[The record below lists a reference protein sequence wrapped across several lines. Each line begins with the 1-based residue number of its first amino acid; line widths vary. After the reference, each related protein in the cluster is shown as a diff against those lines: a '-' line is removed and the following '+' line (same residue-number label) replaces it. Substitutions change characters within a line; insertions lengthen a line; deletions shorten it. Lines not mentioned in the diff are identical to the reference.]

1 MKKKIKSIFNII
13 LVVVLSFTFIIP
25 VYGTDNSQAETQA
38 SALKQL
44 RLFKGVSSSNFDLGR
59 EPTRTEAMIML
70 IRVLGQEQEAL
81 NGNWSHPFTDVV
93 SWADKYIGY
102 AYEKGLTKGIS
113 ETEFGTG
120 NADSDM
126 YLTFMLRALNYS
138 DSAGDF
144 TWDAPDTF
152 AESVGV
158 LPSGVDTENFMRK
171 DAVLVSW
178 ASLEARLKVG
188 SQTLAQK
195 LMDMRIFTSSEYES
209 ANLFVE
215 NDGGIVVSSFA
226 ELRDAVGNKDI
237 NAIQIGSDIDIS
249 GELFA
254 DRENGPD
261 SIIYIKEGATLTV
274 NGEFV
279 SLGYFITNDGAMII
293 KDTFDR
299 GLKSLANNGT
309 ITVKSGG
316 TFASGMTDTYN
327 YGNIVVEKEGNL
339 FIERGTQFNNYGSI
353 ENNGYLYVDNGGSLH
368 NDTGKIANN
377 GIMDLISYYYGNLQD
392 ITGNGT
398 INDKRQQN

>member
-1 MKKKIKSIFNII
+1 MKRKIKRIFII
-13 LVVVLSFTFIIP
+13 IMVTALSCTFIVP
-25 VYGTDNSQAETQA
+25 AYGINNPQAETQA
-38 SALKQL
+38 SGLKQL
-44 RLFKGVSSSNFDLGR
+44 RLFRGVSASDFDLER
-59 EPTRTEAMIML
+59 APTRTEAMIML

-81 NGNWSHPFTDVV
+81 NGNWSHPFTDVA

-138 DSAGDF
+138 DSTGDF

-152 AESVGV
+152 AASVGV
-158 LPSGVDTENFMRK
+158 LPNSVDTNNFLRK
-171 DAVLVSW
+171 DAVIVSW
-178 ASLEARLKVG
+178 SSLEARLKG
-188 SQTLAQK
+188 DTKTLAERLIDVK
-195 LMDMRIFTSSEYES
+195 IFAPSEYES

-215 NDGGIVVSSFA
+215 NDGGTVVYSLS
-226 ELRDAVGNKDI
+226 ELQEAAGSKNI
-237 NAIQIGSDIDIS
+237 NVIQIGSDIDITS
-249 GELFA
+249 EFFA

-261 SIIYIKEGATLTV
+261 AIIYIKEGATLTI

-279 SLGYFITNDGAMII
+279 SLGYFIINDGAMII
-293 KDTFDR
+293 KGTFDR

-327 YGNIVVEKEGNL
+327 YGDVVVEKEGNL
-339 FIERGTQFNNYGSI
+339 LIERGTQFDNYRSI
-353 ENNGYLYVDNGGSLH
+353 ENNGYIYVDNGGSLH
-368 NDTGKIANN
+368 NDTGKIVNN

-398 INDKRQQN
+398 INDKRQ